1 MSHSHD
7 GAIWLENTEMSQL
20 KGSCKQNILRVQLGE
35 LVVVSTFFTV
45 GKKKNGT
52 HKRQSEA
59 MLNTAQQESWSNTS
73 PVFLC

>member
-1 MSHSHD
+1 MSHSQD

-52 HKRQSEA
+52 HKRQS
-59 MLNTAQQESWSNTS
+59 
-73 PVFLC
+73 

>member
-1 MSHSHD
+1 MSHSQD

-45 GKKKNGT
+45 GKKKWNTQKAKRGNVNHGT
-52 HKRQSEA
+52 TRKLVQY
-59 MLNTAQQESWSNTS
+59 
-73 PVFLC
+73 